1 MKDNRSSFL
10 LTQKVDMN
18 DEKQSFSQAVEVTE
32 IVKRDRYLKY
42 QEEMDEYKLD
52 VVLRINDEFIK
63 INRSGVVNMKFHFV
77 EGKETDTFY
86 ESPAGRHHFTIYTN
100 QIVALRNQIIIDYE
114 LFEQGQLL
122 GSYQY
127 KLERGSMMNLKSGLS
142 VALENAVKASG
153 IVPEVPDIK
162 IETPKD
168 KANGDFSSNVAMTLT
183 KQAKKNPRD
192 IAASIIEH
200 LDQSSA
206 SIKSV
211 EIAGPGFINF
221 FMDESSV
228 TQVIP
233 QVIAQGDNYGRSTP
247 EVKEKVLIEFVS
259 ANPTGDLHIGH
270 ARNASVGDTLA
281 NIMDFAGHDVE
292 REYYIN
298 DAGNQIDNLALSID
312 ARYLEALGQELV
324 MPDDGYMGKD
334 IQNIGQKLAEESPE
348 LIDTTKQDRIQ
359 MFRKLGVDYEM
370 EKLKKDL
377 DDFNVSFD
385 NWFSETSLYETKE
398 VNAALDVMTEN
409 GYTFEAD
416 DALWLRT
423 TDFGDDKD
431 RVLRKSD
438 GTYTYLMPDIAYHY
452 DKVERNFDKL
462 INIFGADHH
471 GYIQRLKGSLGA
483 LGKDPEMLEIKIMQ
497 MVRLIENGQEVKMSK
512 RTGKAVTLRELI
524 DTIGVDACRYFLT
537 MRSSDSH
544 LDFDMDLAKSESS
557 DNPVYYAQ
565 YAHARICSILRQSK
579 ESGHAVDENADV
591 SVIKNEQALDLIK
604 KMSAFPNIV
613 KGSAHHRATHRIT
626 TYIQELAS
634 TFHKFYNAEKVLSDD
649 EIKTR
654 AYLLMI
660 EAVRQTLQNALKLVG
675 VSAPE
680 KM

>member
-1 MKDNRSSFL
+1 
-10 LTQKVDMN
+10 
-18 DEKQSFSQAVEVTE
+18 
-32 IVKRDRYLKY
+32 
-42 QEEMDEYKLD
+42 
-52 VVLRINDEFIK
+52 
-63 INRSGVVNMKFHFV
+63 
-77 EGKETDTFY
+77 
-86 ESPAGRHHFTIYTN
+86 
-100 QIVALRNQIIIDYE
+100 
-114 LFEQGQLL
+114 
-122 GSYQY
+122 
-127 KLERGSMMNLKSGLS
+127 MNLKSGLS
-142 VALENAVKASG
+142 EALENAVKASG

>member
-1 MKDNRSSFL
+1 
-10 LTQKVDMN
+10 
-18 DEKQSFSQAVEVTE
+18 
-32 IVKRDRYLKY
+32 
-42 QEEMDEYKLD
+42 
-52 VVLRINDEFIK
+52 
-63 INRSGVVNMKFHFV
+63 
-77 EGKETDTFY
+77 
-86 ESPAGRHHFTIYTN
+86 
-100 QIVALRNQIIIDYE
+100 
-114 LFEQGQLL
+114 
-122 GSYQY
+122 
-127 KLERGSMMNLKSGLS
+127 MNLKAGLS
-142 VALENAVKASG
+142 EELEKAVKKSG
-153 IVPEVPDIK
+153 IVSEMPDIK

-168 KANGDFSSNVAMTLT
+168 KANGDFSSNIAMTLT
-183 KQAKKNPRD
+183 RQAKKNPRD

-200 LDQSSA
+200 LDESAA

-233 QVIAQGDNYGRSTP
+233 QVMEQGENFGRSTP

-312 ARYLEALGQELV
+312 ARYLEARGQEMV
-324 MPDDGYMGKD
+324 MPEDGYMGKD
-334 IQNIGQKLAEESPE
+334 IQNIGQKIAKESPE
-348 LIDTTKQDRIQ
+348 LIDTTKEDRIV

-377 DDFNVSFD
+377 DDFNVNFD

-416 DALWLRT
+416 GALWLRT

-452 DKVERNFDKL
+452 DKVERDFDKL

-497 MVRLIENGQEVKMSK
+497 MVRLIENGEEVKMSK

-565 YAHARICSILRQSK
+565 YAHARICSILRQAK
-579 ESGHAVDENADV
+579 ESGHEVDENADV
-591 SVIKNEQALDLIK
+591 SGIMNEQALDLIK
-604 KMSAFPNIV
+604 KMAAFPNIV
-613 KGSAHHRATHRIT
+613 KGSAQHRATHRIA

-634 TFHKFYNAEKVLSDD
+634 AFHKFYNAEKVLSDD
-649 EIKTR
+649 EDKTK

>member
-1 MKDNRSSFL
+1 
-10 LTQKVDMN
+10 
-18 DEKQSFSQAVEVTE
+18 
-32 IVKRDRYLKY
+32 
-42 QEEMDEYKLD
+42 
-52 VVLRINDEFIK
+52 
-63 INRSGVVNMKFHFV
+63 
-77 EGKETDTFY
+77 
-86 ESPAGRHHFTIYTN
+86 
-100 QIVALRNQIIIDYE
+100 
-114 LFEQGQLL
+114 
-122 GSYQY
+122 
-127 KLERGSMMNLKSGLS
+127 MNLKSGLS
-142 VALENAVKASG
+142 EALENAVKASG

-334 IQNIGQKLAEESPE
+334 IQNIGQKLAEEYPE

>member
-1 MKDNRSSFL
+1 
-10 LTQKVDMN
+10 
-18 DEKQSFSQAVEVTE
+18 
-32 IVKRDRYLKY
+32 
-42 QEEMDEYKLD
+42 
-52 VVLRINDEFIK
+52 
-63 INRSGVVNMKFHFV
+63 
-77 EGKETDTFY
+77 
-86 ESPAGRHHFTIYTN
+86 
-100 QIVALRNQIIIDYE
+100 
-114 LFEQGQLL
+114 
-122 GSYQY
+122 
-127 KLERGSMMNLKSGLS
+127 MNLKSGLS
-142 VALENAVKASG
+142 EALENAVKASG

-200 LDQSSA
+200 LDKSSA

-438 GTYTYLMPDIAYHY
+438 GTYTYLMPDVAYHY
-452 DKVERNFDKL
+452 DKVERDFDKL